1 MPTPM
6 RWLLNTIT
14 YEQEAIK
21 KIIEKYPNVAYTNS
35 WGYVVCKPGEI
46 IITNNMTPE
55 FEAIFTKLIACAK
68 KDLEGSPDV
77 DKIGPDYYKNNP
89 YSYEGPHW
97 TSKEYPF
104 IDVIEK
110 KAIYLLDLCSRA
122 MYYRK
127 NINNKIKEAKNET
140 NIIIN
145 PIDTN
150 IRLTIKE
157 L

>member
-6 RWLLNTIT
+6 SYLLNTVT

-21 KIIEKYPNVAYTNS
+21 KIIEKYPHVAYTNS
-35 WGYVVCKPGEI
+35 WGETKQKPGEI
-46 IITNNMTPE
+46 VITNDMMVE

-89 YSYEGPHW
+89 YSYMGRHW
-97 TSKEYPF
+97 TTHYYPL
-104 IDVIEK
+104 IDVLEK
-110 KAIYLLDLCSRA
+110 KVFYLLDLCSKA
-122 MYYRK
+122 IHYRK

-140 NIIIN
+140 NIIVN
-145 PIDTN
+145 PIDNN
-150 IRLTIKE
+150 IRLHIKDV
-157 L
+157 